1 MQRFR
6 TEIGLLLACVA
17 VVVVTHLVSGA
28 YGADKAER
36 NVQEVIRKAS
46 ILGTFALGAGVVIIA
61 GGIDLSAGS
70 VIALSATV
78 FASVCFA
85 FAPLDEFGQPA
96 TESLSTGTLMLA
108 MLAVLAVA
116 LAIGAFH
123 AWLITAVRL
132 PPFVATLASL
142 VGLRSI
148 AQLLVRQVDGSVRG
162 AANGR
167 TKISIADETF
177 AFWGTDYRVP
187 LIAFAVFAIGLAI
200 LLRLTVAGRH
210 VYAVG
215 GNEEAARLSGIR
227 TDRVKWLVYTISSVT
242 AAAAGVLYGAYAG
255 VASPGTLGLG
265 YELNAIAAAVVGG
278 CALTGGLGS
287 VTGMALGAL
296 FLVLVID
303 LVAKVASTG
312 QFAVSQSDFEG
323 SVVGL
328 LVILAVAVN
337 QLRQQGGAR
346 MQLFAGP
353 LGLIAIGLLTAL
365 VGLMAL
371 LLSRGDV
378 ATTTIAALV
387 TLGLCVARCLYER
400 RSRAS

>member
-1 MQRFR
+1 MSRYR
-6 TEIGLLLACVA
+6 TEIGLAIACVA
-17 VVVVTHLVSGA
+17 VLVLTHLTSGA
-28 YGADKAER
+28 YGGGRAAL
-36 NVQEVIRKAS
+36 NGQEVIRKAS
-46 ILGTFALGAGVVIIA
+46 ILGIFALGAGVVIIA

-85 FAPLDEFGQPA
+85 MAPLDEYGA
-96 TESLSTGTLMLA
+96 VTTESLSTGTLLLA

-123 AWLITAVRL
+123 AWLITAIRL

-148 AQLLVRQVDGSVRG
+148 AQLLIREVDAAVRNTPD
-162 AANGR
+162 GR
-167 TKISIADETF
+167 TKINIDDPGF
-177 AFWGTDYRVP
+177 AAWGTDYRIP
-187 LIAFAVFAIGLAI
+187 LIAFAAFAVGLAV

-210 VYAVG
+210 IYAVG

-227 TDRVKWLVYTISSVT
+227 TDRVKWIVYTISSVT
-242 AAAAGVLYGAYAG
+242 AAAAGILYASFVA

-278 CALTGGLGS
+278 CSLLGGLGS
-287 VTGMALGAL
+287 VTGIALGAL
-296 FLVLVID
+296 FLTLVID
-303 LVAKVASTG
+303 LVAKIAI
-312 QFAVSQSDFEG
+312 QFDVQQSDFEG

-337 QLRQQGGAR
+337 QLRNASGER
-346 MQLFAGP
+346 IRLFAGP
-353 LGLIAIGLLTAL
+353 LGLLAIVVLTGLVALMVGLLTHFAL
-365 VGLMAL
+365 
-371 LLSRGDV
+371 DKV
-378 ATTTIAALV
+378 AIAAAV
-387 TLGLCVARCLYER
+387 TAALCVALAIIER
-400 RSRAS
+400 RRES

>member
-1 MQRFR
+1 MRFR
-6 TEIGLLLACVA
+6 TELGLVVACV
-17 VVVVTHLVSGA
+17 VVLVLTHGVSGA
-28 YGADKAER
+28 YGGDSAVVNA
-36 NVQEVIRKAS
+36 QEIVRKTAM
-46 ILGTFALGAGVVIIA
+46 LGIFALGAGLVIVA

-85 FAPLDEFGQPA
+85 LAPLDEFGDPA
-96 TESLSTGTLMLA
+96 TENLATSTLLLA

-123 AWLITAVRL
+123 AWLITALQL

-148 AQLLVRQVDGSVRG
+148 ARLLVRQVDGSVRG
-162 AANGR
+162 VANGR
-167 TKISIADETF
+167 TKINIADDTF
-177 AFWGTDYRVP
+177 AMWGTDYRIP
-187 LIAFAVFAIGLAI
+187 LLVFVVFAIGLAA

-242 AAAAGVLYGAYAG
+242 AAAAGILYGSYAS
-255 VASPGTLGLG
+255 VASPSTLGLG

-278 CALTGGLGS
+278 CSLAGGLGG
-287 VTGMALGAL
+287 VVGITLGAL
-296 FLVLVID
+296 FLTLVVD
-303 LVAKVASTG
+303 FVAKVASTG
-312 QFAVSQSDFEG
+312 QFAVNQSDFEG

-328 LVILAVAVN
+328 LVILAVTVN
-337 QLRQQGGAR
+337 QLRGGGSR
-346 MQLFAGP
+346 RLFAGP
-353 LGLIAIGLLTAL
+353 LGKLAIVLLAGL
-365 VGLMAL
+365 VGLMAGL
-371 LLSRGDV
+371 LTKGDV
-378 ATTTIAALV
+378 RYAAIAAGV
-387 TLGLCVARCLYER
+387 TAATCIARMIYEQ
-400 RSRAS
+400 RSDSA